1 MILKMFMPSSSAF
14 SQAGWDRGAGDVA
27 SEILMAVTNGINRFL
42 VVEGPS
48 DHRFFEPRICEKVY
62 LLAPGGRDLVEEV
75 LQLLDADP
83 QFSGLHC
90 LGIVDEDD
98 DWHTGKEKKSENIV
112 AVRPRDLEGMLIC
125 SPALSYVLAELS
137 DKQTVANMER
147 EMGQTICSA
156 IATKAQIFGKI
167 RLYNSTNGQ
176 VDLSEKLKPQEFISS
191 TSWTYDEDALLLKA
205 VRLGVHEDVTQLK
218 LEIDTI
224 FLPSV
229 WHGVRGHDA
238 VNVLIGAFMRGLKTV
253 SQISQDRIE
262 SLLRAG
268 LHKHEFEASD
278 LCQQIRGWEASK
290 ACRLLS

>member
-1 MILKMFMPSSSAF
+1 MSSSSAF
-14 SQAGWDRGAGDVA
+14 SQAGWDRGAGDTA
-27 SEILMAVTNGINRFL
+27 SEILMAVTNGINQFL
-42 VVEGPS
+42 IVEGPS
-48 DHRFFEPRICEKVY
+48 DHRFFEPRVCDSVY

-75 LQLLDADP
+75 LQLADADS
-83 QFSGLHC
+83 QFSGLYY
-90 LGIVDEDD
+90 LGVVDEDD
-98 DWHTGKEKKSENIV
+98 DWHTGSEKKSENIV
-112 AVRPRDLEGMLIC
+112 TVRPRDLEGMLIC

-137 DKQTVANMER
+137 DKHTVANMER

-156 IATKAQIFGKI
+156 IANKAQIFGKI
-167 RLYNSTNGQ
+167 RLYNSTNNQ

-191 TSWTYDEDALLLKA
+191 TSWSYDEDALLLKA
-205 VRLGVHEDVTQLK
+205 VKLGVHEDVTQLRI
-218 LEIDTI
+218 EIDSI
-224 FLPSV
+224 HLPSA

-238 VNVLIGAFMRGLKTV
+238 INVLVGGFVRGLKTV

-278 LCQQIRGWEASK
+278 LCLQIRAWETSK